1 MKQLRS
7 QLVVPMAGLL
17 AAALVVAGCGVTGA
31 PAADSA
37 RDSIAVS
44 GFGEA
49 TGTPDMAT
57 VQLGVE
63 TRADS
68 IAQAVETSNQTVE
81 RVTQALLD
89 FGIAANDI
97 QTTNFNVWYQEDF
110 EPMTGQPTGER
121 TYHVDSTVRVIVR
134 DIGRVSQTIQAGLDA
149 GANNVFGLSYGIDDT
164 AELEAAAREQALQ
177 DARDRAGQLA
187 SSLGLTLG
195 EPLMV
200 SELVGG
206 SVVSLAEVGLARG
219 LGGGGGGPPL
229 SPGEL
234 TVSIQV
240 DVMYAIER

>member
-1 MKQLRS
+1 MKSAGQIKLIG
-7 QLVVPMAGLL
+7 GLL
-17 AAALVVAGCGVTGA
+17 VAAIAVAGCGLVGA
-31 PAADSA
+31 PTQT
-37 RDSIAVS
+37 RESIAVS

-49 TGTPDMAT
+49 TGTPDVAT

-63 TRADS
+63 TEAGS
-68 IAQAVETSNQTVE
+68 IAEAVEISNQTVE

-110 EPMTGQPTGER
+110 DPATGRPSGVR
-121 TYHVDSTVRVIVR
+121 RYHVDSTVRVKVR
-134 DIGRVSQTIQAGLDA
+134 DIAQVSATIQNGLDA

-164 AELEAAAREQALQ
+164 AALEADARQQALA

-187 SSLGLTLG
+187 DALGLTLG
-195 EPLMV
+195 EPLVV

-206 SVVSLAEVGLARG
+206 GLLSLAEAGLRQG

-234 TVSIQV
+234 TVGIQV